1 MQLIFIELPKFKK
14 KVSELETLADK
25 WVYFLKEAS
34 SLHDIPPKL
43 GAVSEIESALHIANQ
58 AGMSP
63 EELEIAD
70 RRAIALQDEKG
81 KITYAEEKGR
91 QEGRQEG
98 RKNEAIALMTRQLKK
113 RFGELSLKMI
123 SKIENLTIE
132 KLENLGEDFLDFNN
146 ITDLENWFNQQ

>member
-1 MQLIFIELPKFKK
+1 
-14 KVSELETLADK
+14 
-25 WVYFLKEAS
+25 
-34 SLHDIPPKL
+34 
-43 GAVSEIESALHIANQ
+43 
-58 AGMSP
+58 GMSP

-98 RKNEAIALMTRQLKK
+98 RKNEAIAFIMRLLKK

-146 ITDLENWFNQQ
+146 ITDLENWLNQ